1 MSKIVSYMIHERL
14 LEHASATDRKDG
26 MVKAE
31 IDDILAIEFRQ
42 DLLAPMNAAY
52 TEERARILG
61 EAG

>member
-1 MSKIVSYMIHERL
+1 MIHERL